1 MVLSDTLQDLW
12 ELQLLDI
19 EIMNLQE
26 KLRNLDRGKELKD
39 RIDFLSNLY
48 NKKNDEMRKKEVSL
62 RELEIELSSLEDRK
76 RKNEERLYRDVT
88 TQKEVDGLTQEIQHI
103 SETKSSI
110 EDKILELMESL
121 EELRNEIPTIKKE
134 IEELEGSLKIIEDNA
149 RISEREILEKIQVL
163 ETKREEKSKGI
174 DSKLLARY
182 EAIRKNRRGR
192 GMSKVIDGKCSECG
206 VELSLSIVE
215 ETKHQEKILTCEHC
229 GRILCI

>member
-192 GMSKVIDGKCSECG
+192 GVSKVIDGRCSECG

-215 ETKHQEKILTCEHC
+215 ELKHQEKILTCEHC
-229 GRILCI
+229 GRILCT